1 MVESISHKDLPRIFE
16 RGFTSTANRNET
28 TSSGIGLY
36 LVNSV
41 KDQLGINVRVE
52 STVGQG
58 TTFVLTFPKQNELM
72 ARMTQVTTM

>member
-1 MVESISHKDLPRIFE
+1 MINMFRYILKTMAELLVKDMPRIFE

-41 KDQLGINVRVE
+41 KDQLGIHQVPRRLL
-52 STVGQG
+52 VGDNCQID
-58 TTFVLTFPKQNELM
+58 FPITK
-72 ARMTQVTTM
+72 